1 MPSFELYKKLH
12 TATSIGEAHKQE
24 SDMVMEATWDT
35 DINTRV
41 CYLYDYWH
49 DDHKTQLTNLD
60 SVNDPKKVAISLK
73 WRRSSTQTMDKDTV
87 DHHIQMKP
95 SQKMNVDY
103 YPAFFGDRYNSTFPV
118 GLFVDIPNEKGIYN
132 RWLVVAVANYHVS
145 QFPTF
150 SVLPCDYVF
159 NWIYKGKKN
168 KMAGCLRSQNS

>member
-1 MPSFELYKKLH
+1 MPSFDSYKKLLSAK
-12 TATSIGEAHKQE
+12 TLGEVHKRE
-24 SDMVMEATWDT
+24 SDMIMEATWDT

-60 SVNDPKKVAISLK
+60 SANDPNKIAISLK
-73 WRRSSTQTMDKDTV
+73 WRRSSAQTLDKDVV

-95 SQKMNVDY
+95 SQEMNVDY
-103 YPAFFGDRYNSTFPV
+103 YPTFFEERYNATWPV
-118 GLFVDIPNEKGIYN
+118 GLFCDIPNEKGIYN
-132 RWLVVAVANYHVS
+132 RWLIVAVANYHVS

-150 SVLPCDYVF
+150 SVLPCDYIF
-159 NWIYKGKKN
+159 NWIYKGKKH